1 MTKAAQSFCVAI
13 ILIRR
18 IKDEGK
24 GKCFMA
30 KTFSNRVSVDEV
42 VNIFDSCYSW
52 EFVDGRPGIKMKS
65 SFVNTITIG
74 ASLSAKL

>member
-1 MTKAAQSFCVAI
+1 
-13 ILIRR
+13 
-18 IKDEGK
+18 
-24 GKCFMA
+24 MA